1 MGTPSPLAVLL
12 LAMLVALRAP
22 PAAQGRPSFMVILAD
37 DLGWGDLGAN
47 WAQTKETPNLDELA
61 ARGTR

>member
-1 MGTPSPLAVLL
+1 MGTLSPLAVLL
-12 LAMLVALRAP
+12 LAVLLRTP

-61 ARGTR
+61 AQGTR

>member
-12 LAMLVALRAP
+12 LAVLLRAP
-22 PAAQGRPSFMVILAD
+22 PVALGRPSFMVILAD

-61 ARGTR
+61 AQGTR